1 MNLLNITAI
10 SISIVGILYLQGCG
24 SNIEATVKNTQIID
38 NNETIEQS
46 ISGKKSVKISKF
58 IREDRTLTADT
69 NWLLDGL
76 VVVKKGVTLTVEEGT
91 TVAGMDGI
99 GRETSYLIVE
109 NGAKIMAIGTKEK
122 PIIFTSYKALR
133 GEEAA
138 PGQWG
143 GLTILGD
150 AGNPQV
156 DSYEAHNAF
165 YAGRSNLK
173 DNSGVLKYV
182 KILNS
187 GIEMEKD
194 KEINGLSLL
203 GVGSETIIDNITIDM
218 SGDDGIEI
226 WGGTVNLTNV
236 SITRCNDDYFDI
248 DDGFSGSVKNLNITT
263 TSGTAAIEMSGNTS
277 ATFDGFSIVQNG
289 SLKEGGIFFKKDGIG
304 GVFMNGTVTD
314 NVEDEYGAIHALS
327 SDEVSD
333 RIDKVN
339 TSFRNVIL
347 NGSSKGPKITGTSVK
362 TLSEMIRDS

>member
-1 MNLLNITAI
+1 MNLLNITAFGI
-10 SISIVGILYLQGCG
+10 GIVSILYLQGCG
-24 SNIEATVKNTQIID
+24 SNMEATTTNTEILD
-38 NNETIEQS
+38 KSETVYKS
-46 ISGKKSVKISKF
+46 ISGKKNVKISKF
-58 IREDRTLTADT
+58 IRKDRTLTADT
-69 NWLLDGL
+69 DWLLDGL
-76 VVVKKGVTLTVEEGT
+76 VVVKKGVTLTIEAGT

-109 NGAKIMAIGTKEK
+109 NGAKIMAVGTKEK

-133 GEEAA
+133 GEEVA

-173 DNSGVLKYV
+173 DSSGVLKYV

-226 WGGTVNLTNV
+226 WGGTVNLTNI
-236 SITRCNDDYFDI
+236 SITRCNDDYFDV

-263 TSGTAAIEMSGNTS
+263 TSGNAAIEMSGKTS
-277 ATFDGFSIVQNG
+277 ATFDGFNIVQNG
-289 SLKEGGIFFKKDGIG
+289 SSKEGGIFFKKNGIG
-304 GVFMNGTVTD
+304 GVFLNGIVTD

-327 SDEVSD
+327 SDAVSD

-339 TSFRNVIL
+339 TSFSNVIL
-347 NGSSKGPKITGTSVK
+347 NGSSKGSRVTGTSV
-362 TLSEMIRDS
+362 TTINEMLRDS